1 MQANIL
7 NGKYR
12 LLDQTVDAKSGV
24 LTMVLLLEDYSEVE
38 LKKVDIGDLSSED
51 YKSLEHRLKSL
62 SSMSNRYI
70 KKHGESF
77 QDKSILYVV
86 TDACRE
92 DFLEKT
98 LLSCRSQT
106 IMVSLEVRLR
116 ICRQLIHAL
125 AYMDLK
131 CVVHGALSPRTIV
144 IDSSERAKI
153 SSFPL
158 AINNSKTLLGQREWQ
173 YVAPEIGSNRSS
185 TASKKADVY
194 SMGLLLLEILT
205 LKPISELRVNKEN
218 ALRQLREECSGIA
231 SIIEKMVLEDP
242 TARITARQANNAF
255 KEIKNYDCYL
265 ASDFPHIDDDLE
277 VALGKRT
284 PIQNELK
291 SEKGSDA
298 ASYHTA

>member
-7 NGKYR
+7 SGKYQI
-12 LLDQTVDAKSGV
+12 LDQTVDAKSRV
-24 LTMVLLLEDYSEVE
+24 LTMVLLFEDDSKVE
-38 LKKVDIGDLSSED
+38 LKKVDIGDLSNED

-62 SSMSNRYI
+62 SSMSNPYI

-77 QDKSILYVV
+77 QDKSILYIV

-92 DFLEKT
+92 DSLEET
-98 LLSCRSQT
+98 LLLFRSQK
-106 IMVSLEVRLR
+106 IIVSLEVKLR

-125 AYMDLK
+125 AYMDFK
-131 CVVHGALSPRTIV
+131 CVMHGALSPRTIV

-173 YVAPEIGSNRSS
+173 YLAPEIGSNSSS

-194 SMGLLLLEILT
+194 SMGLLLFEILT
-205 LKPISELRVNKEN
+205 RKPTSELRINKEN
-218 ALRQLREECSGIA
+218 ALRELREECSGIA
-231 SIIEKMVLEDP
+231 SIIEKMVVEDP
-242 TARITARQANNAF
+242 TARITARQAYKAF

-284 PIQNELK
+284 PIENELK
-291 SEKGSDA
+291 SEKVSDA
-298 ASYHTA
+298 ASYHRA